1 MMANMNWWQ
10 RLQEAMDAK
19 GWKKKEL
26 SKRSG
31 IPYDSVNKY
40 LRGDISQPRGNTL
53 EILATTLGV
62 SHLWLRDGIEVAG
75 HQNVKPVTGQLVA
88 AAVIGRVEA
97 GTFREVDAFD
107 QRERELVTV
116 PPDER
121 FPHARQMVF
130 DVSGDSMND
139 LKPRPILEGDRIV
152 AVSFEDIANEVVLRD
167 GMVVV
172 VERSKDG
179 GMTREWSVK
188 QVEIY
193 QDRTEFHPRSTN
205 ARHKPIVINR
215 DYSADDGTQV
225 EIIALARRIIND
237 LSF

>member
-1 MMANMNWWQ
+1 MDWSQ
-10 RLQEAMDAK
+10 RLQKAMVAK

-26 SKRSG
+26 SNRSG
-31 IPYDSVNKY
+31 IPYDSINKY

-53 EILATTLGV
+53 EILADTLGV
-62 SHLWLRDGIEVAG
+62 PHLWLRDGIEAAS
-75 HQNVKPVTGQLVA
+75 HQNVKPTTGQLVA
-88 AAVIGRVEA
+88 AAVVGRVEA
-97 GTFREVDAFD
+97 GTFREVDSFD
-107 QRERELVTV
+107 QRERELVSV
-116 PPDER
+116 PPDDR
-121 FPHARQMVF
+121 FPHARQMIF

-152 AVSFEDIANEVVLRD
+152 SVSFEDIANEVVLRD

-205 ARHKPIVINR
+205 PRHKPIVINR